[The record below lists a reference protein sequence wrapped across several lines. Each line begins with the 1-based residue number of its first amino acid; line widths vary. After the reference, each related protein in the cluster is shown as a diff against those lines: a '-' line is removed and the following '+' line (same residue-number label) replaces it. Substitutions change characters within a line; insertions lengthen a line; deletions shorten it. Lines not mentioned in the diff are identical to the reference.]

1 MKEQGKA
8 FDFKL
13 FGRLLGYTNAYRLTF
28 YYVAF
33 AAIAMSILGV
43 PQPELLQITIDESI
57 VPRNNEDLVFYITLM
72 VSVIL
77 VETLLNLT
85 FIYLANWLGQNV

>member
-1 MKEQGKA
+1 MAGSGKA

-13 FGRLLGYTNAYRLTF
+13 FRRLLGYTNAYRLTF

-43 PQPELLQITIDESI
+43 IQPELLQITIDESI
-57 VPRNNEDLVFYITLM
+57 VPKDNENLVYYITLM
-72 VSVIL
+72 VVII
-77 VETLLNLT
+77 
-85 FIYLANWLGQNV
+85 FC